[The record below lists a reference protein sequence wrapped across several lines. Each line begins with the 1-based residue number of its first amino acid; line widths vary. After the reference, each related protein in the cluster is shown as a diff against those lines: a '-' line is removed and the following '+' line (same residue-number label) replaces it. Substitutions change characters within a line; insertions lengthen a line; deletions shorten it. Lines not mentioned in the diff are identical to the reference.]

1 MAQTVTAQ
9 GTECLDKL
17 TKVNLPPPGHYHH
30 PRKTNNGQDASH
42 AEHQVPTG
50 PPEPSFGLGQWKD
63 NLRAFKTNKKITLWA
78 LAFQA
83 FREDYGRYYAPAHDY
98 VISAMWQS
106 LWAAAN
112 TIGVVIGSFFAG
124 FTNDWLG
131 RKFSFWINLLM
142 SVATS
147 FVMIFAPN
155 VQALFGAKLVFGISV
170 GFSYTT
176 APLYVVENAPTEIRS
191 TLMSFFNVFVVF
203 GQFLGVVIANPLSKI
218 HGSWSYKGTFCLT
231 FLIPAI
237 LLPLMPFLPESP
249 MWYVMKEREED
260 ARKAIVRLHGDLPA
274 ERVEEM
280 VEELRHNINIANQG
294 PHEAEKV
301 RWLEIFQGGN
311 LKRTALLTTI
321 YTLHHCS
328 GMPFVIS
335 YQTYFFQLSGVS
347 DAFAISLGAFALM
360 LAGNIGA
367 LILPNFV
374 GQRKV
379 MIYGATLL
387 IIWDLIIG
395 SVGFA
400 GTDNKAAVTASVAF
414 VASWAFFYQLTIG
427 TIGFVVAPELPSQRL
442 RAKTQSFGTIV
453 ANIIGWAIAFSI
465 PYLFNPDEANLGARL
480 LIIFVGLS
488 APLTLYLWFFLPE
501 TKNRTLSE
509 LEELYQE
516 HGGHED
522 QEKKA
527 PKAEEA

>member
-1 MAQTVTAQ
+1 MIISLLINFGFDAIIS
-9 GTECLDKL
+9 
-17 TKVNLPPPGHYHH
+17 
-30 PRKTNNGQDASH
+30 GQ
-42 AEHQVPTG
+42 
-50 PPEPSFGLGQWKD
+50 
-63 NLRAFKTNKKITLWA
+63 A

-83 FREDYGRYYAPAHDY
+83 FREDYGRYYAPADDD

-112 TIGVVIGSFFAG
+112 TIGVAIGSFFAG

-131 RKFSFWINLLM
+131 REFSFWINLVI

-155 VQALFGAKLVFGISV
+155 VQALFGDKLVFGISI

-176 APLYVVENAPTEIRS
+176 APLYIVENAPTEIRS

-203 GQFLGVVIANPLSKI
+203 GQFPGVVIANPLSKV

-249 MWYVMKEREED
+249 MWYMMEEREED
-260 ARKAIVRLHGDLPA
+260 ARKAIVHLHGDLSA

-280 VEELRHNINIANQG
+280 VEELNYNINVANQG
-294 PHEAEKV
+294 PHEVEKV

-311 LKRTALLTTI
+311 LKRTDLLTTT
-321 YTLHHCS
+321 YTLHHCG

-347 DAFAISLGAFALM
+347 YPFAISLGAFVLM

-367 LILPNFV
+367 LILPNFM

-387 IIWDLIIG
+387 ITWGLIICA
-395 SVGFA
+395 VGFS
-400 GTDNKAAVTASVAF
+400 GTDNKPAVTASVAF

-427 TIGFVVAPELPSQRL
+427 TIGFVVAPELSSQRL
-442 RAKTQSFGTIV
+442 RAKTQSFGTTV
-453 ANIIGWAIAFSI
+453 ANIIGRAIAFSI
-465 PYLFNPDEANLGARL
+465 SYLVSLTLDLLGFPLPLDPANLESVQPRRGQPGSSLADHSCWS
-480 LIIFVGLS
+480 FS
-488 APLTLYLWFFLPE
+488 PLDAVPVVFSSR
-501 TKNRTLSE
+501 N
-509 LEELYQE
+509 EEPNSQ
-516 HGGHED
+516 
-522 QEKKA
+522 
-527 PKAEEA
+527 

>member
-9 GTECLDKL
+9 GTEHLDKL
-17 TKVNLPPPGHYHH
+17 TK
-30 PRKTNNGQDASH
+30 DASH

-50 PPEPSFGLGQWKD
+50 PPEPSFGLAQWKD
-63 NLRAFKTNKKITLWA
+63 NLRAFKTNKKTTLWCVMIMSLLINFGFDAIISGQA

-83 FREDYGRYYAPAHDY
+83 FREDYGRYYAPADDY

-106 LWAAAN
+106 LW
-112 TIGVVIGSFFAG
+112 TVPGS
-124 FTNDWLG
+124 
-131 RKFSFWINLLM
+131 
-142 SVATS
+142 
-147 FVMIFAPN
+147 
-155 VQALFGAKLVFGISV
+155 Q
-170 GFSYTT
+170 
-176 APLYVVENAPTEIRS
+176 
-191 TLMSFFNVFVVF
+191 
-203 GQFLGVVIANPLSKI
+203 
-218 HGSWSYKGTFCLT
+218 
-231 FLIPAI
+231 
-237 LLPLMPFLPESP
+237 SP
-249 MWYVMKEREED
+249 MWYMMKEREED
-260 ARKAIVRLHGDLPA
+260 ARKAIVRLHGDLSA

-280 VEELRHNINIANQG
+280 VEELRHNINVANQG
-294 PHEAEKV
+294 PHEVEKV

-311 LKRTALLTTI
+311 LKHTALLTTI

-395 SVGFA
+395 TVGFA
-400 GTDNKAAVTASVAF
+400 GTDNKPAVTASVAF

-453 ANIIGWAIAFSI
+453 SNIIGWAIAFSI

-488 APLTLYLWFFLPE
+488 IPLTLYLWFFLPE

-509 LEELYQE
+509 LEELY
-516 HGGHED
+516 
-522 QEKKA
+522 
-527 PKAEEA
+527 